1 MMSLDYNKKMIPL
14 AKDLRKNATLQEKHL
29 WYDFLANYE
38 IRFQRQKAIDNF
50 IVDFY
55 CHRAKLIIEI
65 DGAQHFTEEGH
76 QRDELRTEILERY
89 GLKVV
94 RFTNREI
101 DTKFSAVCDC
111 IDTIVKA
118 SLSEA
123 ENNFSPHNNASL
135 CEGGGTATP

>member
-76 QRDELRTEILERY
+76 QKDELRTVILERY

-118 SLSEA
+118 SL
-123 ENNFSPHNNASL
+123 